1 MALKGEESCTV
12 LKEHTGGFFFL
23 LFFACFYLLKYKKLS
38 TLDVTAD
45 WTVVGVGFFFRPR
58 RFLFPQLL
66 TLEWKINRQPLKTIT
81 AVGQSSLIDLEKKRT
96 S

>member
-45 WTVVGVGFFFRPR
+45 
-58 RFLFPQLL
+58 
-66 TLEWKINRQPLKTIT
+66 
-81 AVGQSSLIDLEKKRT
+81 
-96 S
+96 